1 MRKLCLLLL
10 LACCPA
16 ATLAEVLAAGP
27 GGFSLRIETPTRA
40 TPAQAYD
47 AFLAIERWWDP
58 EHSYTG
64 EAENLSMD
72 VSPGG
77 AFLERLDDGGFVVHL
92 SLVYAKPG
100 RELRFLGGLGPLQGM
115 GLDGAMTILFEAT
128 DNGSKAVM
136 LYNVSGFAADGLEG
150 WASIVDQ
157 VQAGQMARFAA
168 YADSLP

>member
-1 MRKLCLLLL
+1 MRKLWVLLL
-10 LACCPA
+10 LACCPTGA
-16 ATLAEVLAAGP
+16 LAEVVAASA
-27 GGFSLRIETPTRA
+27 GGFSLRIETPTRS
-40 TPAQAYD
+40 TPTQAYD

-64 EAENLSMD
+64 QAENLSLD

-115 GLDGAMTILFEAT
+115 GLGGTMTILFEAT
-128 DNGSKAVM
+128 DDGSQAVM
-136 LYNVSGFAADGLEG
+136 LYNVSGFAAGGLEG
-150 WASIVDQ
+150 LAPIVDR
-157 VQAGQMARFAA
+157 VQTGQMARFAA
-168 YADSLP
+168 YADSLL